1 MLGAQNFVIGQSRR
15 AMKTERSLRTS
26 HKAWRRSITAQR
38 NPRHER
44 FNDDEADDLDKKF
57 IELAANNPDEFPWSN
72 DVCIQRCE
80 QPTDSLVTLRWR
92 NASAMSTEEQSARRF
107 FLDKY
112 SVVLKGLTELHEA
125 NLLNHETKRLFEDL
139 KRAKSESI
147 KLWVKKFPEE
157 YKERFPKV
165 YDQHN
170 KTTVWEKLRD
180 LISPRKRKR
189 DDESL
194 DMRKRFCPE

>member
-1 MLGAQNFVIGQSRR
+1 
-15 AMKTERSLRTS
+15 
-26 HKAWRRSITAQR
+26 
-38 NPRHER
+38 
-44 FNDDEADDLDKKF
+44 
-57 IELAANNPDEFPWSN
+57 
-72 DVCIQRCE
+72 
-80 QPTDSLVTLRWR
+80 
-92 NASAMSTEEQSARRF
+92 MSTEEQSATRF

-112 SVVLKGLTELHEA
+112 SIVLKGLTELHEA
-125 NLLNHETKRLFEDL
+125 DRLNHETKRLFEDL

-147 KLWVKKFPEE
+147 KKWVKNFPEVC
-157 YKERFPKV
+157 KERFPKV

-170 KTTVWEKLRD
+170 KTTVCEKLRD